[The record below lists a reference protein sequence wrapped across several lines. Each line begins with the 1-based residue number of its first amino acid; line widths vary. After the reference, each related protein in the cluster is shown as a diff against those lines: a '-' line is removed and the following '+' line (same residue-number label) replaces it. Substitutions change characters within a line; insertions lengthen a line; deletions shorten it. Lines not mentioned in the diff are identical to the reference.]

1 MKIPKTI
8 QLCGKTFKIVNKKCI
23 KDKSLHDGGELLG
36 MADSNACKIYLVTR
50 LNSEKKAEV
59 FLHECMHIIDIDKG
73 FGLGESKVN
82 NLTIEILSLI
92 RSNKLDFLK

>member
-8 QLCGKTFKIVNKKCI
+8 QLCGKTFKIVYKKNLTSERG
-23 KDKSLHDGGELLG
+23 DDLLG
-36 MADSNACKIYLVTR
+36 LADVDGCKIYLLQRT
-50 LNSEKKAEV
+50 NPEKKVEV
-59 FLHECMHIIDIDKG
+59 FLHECLHIIDTDKI

-92 RSNKLDFLK
+92 RNNKLNFLK